1 MKIAILRRNGLGD
14 FICTIPLI
22 KFLQRKHPNSKISV
36 FIDNGNYDLANKTCP
51 DINIIIIP
59 KGNKYL
65 SIFKTAL
72 KFRKEH
78 FDIAISAKPS
88 PMKLNNL
95 FLWLLGAKMRYAV
108 VSATQWHSKLINH
121 PTTLENVLGYH
132 QALKILRTFS
142 PDEKK
147 LSTDFFPVITPNN
160 KNNQEYP
167 LILFSVSNNRTKSL
181 ISNEQ
186 LALIACK
193 IAEHYPT
200 AKFIISALPNDIHLA
215 ENLTLHISKN
225 SQIVISNS
233 LNEFLILL
241 SNMTLIIVGDGGICH
256 LAAALQKKLVAL
268 YGVTKPE
275 NWAPLAT
282 EEICITLYDPEDVN
296 NINLDKVNNAIFSLL
311 EK

>member
-1 MKIAILRRNGLGD
+1 MQA
-14 FICTIPLI
+14 
-22 KFLQRKHPNSKISV
+22 
-36 FIDNGNYDLANKTCP
+36 
-51 DINIIIIP
+51 
-59 KGNKYL
+59 
-65 SIFKTAL
+65 AL

-167 LILFSVSNNRTKSL
+167 LILFSVSNNRTRSL

-193 IAEHYPT
+193 IAERYPT

-215 ENLTLHISKN
+215 ENLTLRISKN
-225 SQIVISNS
+225 SQIVIYPTFRTTFRNKM
-233 LNEFLILL
+233 I
-241 SNMTLIIVGDGGICH
+241 H
-256 LAAALQKKLVAL
+256 RVAPIFSAVHFDTPVFPSP
-268 YGVTKPE
+268 YGVPE
-275 NWAPLAT
+275 T
-282 EEICITLYDPEDVN
+282 RKY
-296 NINLDKVNNAIFSLL
+296 
-311 EK
+311 